1 MHDIKFIK
9 DNSLLFDE
17 ILKKRSIS
25 SLSKEIIILHQDYLD
40 NLKKTEALQEKKN
53 SLSKMF
59 SPKLNQKEL
68 EKIKKDV
75 AVIKNELEE
84 FKKKTEEK
92 KIKLNQILLE
102 IPNLVDDKVPVGKSE
117 VDNVIIKEVGGTKIP
132 E

>member
-17 ILKKRSIS
+17 ILKKRNIS

-40 NLKKTEALQEKKN
+40 SLKKTEALQEKKN

-68 EKIKKDV
+68 ERIKSDV
-75 AVIKNELEE
+75 TKIKNELDELKN
-84 FKKKTEEK
+84 KKRCCF
-92 KIKLNQILLE
+92 NQ
-102 IPNLVDDKVPVGKSE
+102 K
-117 VDNVIIKEVGGTKIP
+117 
-132 E
+132 

>member
-92 KIKLNQILLE
+92 KNKA
-102 IPNLVDDKVPVGKSE
+102 KS
-117 VDNVIIKEVGGTKIP
+117 NTS
-132 E
+132 